1 MASFVKIDRSIE
13 SLAGDPRVVLAGRQI
28 AMQTANRSHHEVV
41 VVGGRV
47 AGSATA
53 MLLARLGHDVV
64 VVDQAS
70 FPSDTVSTHSIA
82 RSGVVQLRRWG
93 LLDEVLASGAPAIR
107 QVTFNAGGESVS
119 RTIKDKAGVDF
130 LVAPRRYALDTIL
143 ATAAERAGAEVHT
156 GITVTGLQRDGHGR
170 VVGVSGHDRAGAR
183 IQIGARYVIGA
194 DGLRSRVAELA
205 GAAVNQAGQAG
216 GAAQY
221 AYYAGIPWS
230 GIEFFVAER
239 SFAGVFPTH
248 HGQACIWVC
257 TPSADA
263 KAVRRRTGSRVEAF
277 GELLERSAPELAERL
292 RQARRTSPVQG
303 MLRQPNQLRQ
313 AFGPGWALV
322 GDAGYYRDA
331 ITAYGISDAFRDAEL
346 LAVALD
352 QALDGDR
359 EETTA
364 LAAYQQ
370 QRNQA
375 LREIFEITCRLAA
388 YPPVPMFVELQKQLS
403 AAIDKDAA
411 ALAARPAPGERLL
424 ASV

>member
-1 MASFVKIDRSIE
+1 M
-13 SLAGDPRVVLAGRQI
+13 
-28 AMQTANRSHHEVV
+28 AMQTANRSRHDVV

-47 AGSATA
+47 AGAATA

-82 RSGVVQLRRWG
+82 RSGVVQLHRWG
-93 LLDEVLASGAPAIR
+93 LLDEVLDSGAPAIR
-107 QVTFNAGGESVS
+107 QVTFNAGGESVT
-119 RTIKDKAGVDF
+119 RTIKDKAGVDL
-130 LVAPRRYALDTIL
+130 LVAPRRYVLDTIL
-143 ATAAERAGAEVHT
+143 ATAAQRAGAQMRLGV
-156 GITVTGLQRDGHGR
+156 TVTGVRRDGRGR
-170 VVGVSGHDRAGAR
+170 VVGVVGHDRAGAPVELD
-183 IQIGARYVIGA
+183 ARWVVGA
-194 DGLRSRVAELA
+194 DGLRSRVAGLV
-205 GAAVNQAGQAG
+205 GAAINEVRPAG

-221 AYYAGIPWS
+221 AYYAGIRWA

-257 TPSADA
+257 TPAADA
-263 KAVRRRTGSRVEAF
+263 RAVRRGAGSRVEAF
-277 GELLERSAPELAERL
+277 DQLLDRSAPQLAERL

-303 MLRQPNQLRQ
+303 MLRQPNQVRQ

-346 LAVALD
+346 LAAALD
-352 QALDGDR
+352 RALGAAAA
-359 EETTA
+359 EEAAA

-370 QRNQA
+370 HRDQA
-375 LREIFEITCRLAA
+375 LREVFELTCRLSA
-388 YPPVPMFVELQKQLS
+388 YPPVATFVELQKQLS
-403 AAIDKDAA
+403 GAIDKQAA
-411 ALAARPAPGERLL
+411 ALAARPIPGERLL
-424 ASV
+424 ATA

>member
-1 MASFVKIDRSIE
+1 M
-13 SLAGDPRVVLAGRQI
+13 
-28 AMQTANRSHHEVV
+28 AMQTANRSRHDVV
-41 VVGGRV
+41 IVGGRV

-53 MLLARLGHDVV
+53 MLLAHLGHDVV
-64 VVDQAS
+64 IVDQAS

-93 LLDEVLASGAPAIR
+93 LVDEVLASGAPAIR
-107 QVTFNAGGESVS
+107 QVTFNAAGESTR

-130 LVAPRRYALDTIL
+130 LVAPRRYLLDTLL
-143 ATAAERAGAEVHT
+143 ATAAEHAGAELHT
-156 GITVTGLQRDGHGR
+156 GITVTGLQRDGGGR
-170 VVGVSGHDRAGAR
+170 VVGVSGHDRTGDR
-183 IQIGARYVIGA
+183 VQIGARYVVGA
-194 DGLRSRVAELA
+194 DGLRSRVAGLVDATINET
-205 GAAVNQAGQAG
+205 GRAG

-221 AYYAGIPWS
+221 TYYAGSPWTD
-230 GIEFFVAER
+230 IEFFVAER

-248 HGQACIWVC
+248 DGQACIWVC

-277 GELLERSAPELAERL
+277 GQLLERSAPELAERL
-292 RQARRTSPVQG
+292 RHARRTSPVQG

-331 ITAYGISDAFRDAEL
+331 ITAYGISDAFRDAEF

-352 QALDGDR
+352 RALNGDG
-359 EETTA
+359 EEVTA
-364 LAAYQQ
+364 LSAYQQ
-370 QRNQA
+370 HRDQA

-388 YPPVPMFVELQKQLS
+388 YPPVPTFVELQKQLS

-411 ALAARPAPGERLL
+411 ALAARPVPGNRLL
-424 ASV
+424 ASA

>member
-1 MASFVKIDRSIE
+1 
-13 SLAGDPRVVLAGRQI
+13 
-28 AMQTANRSHHEVV
+28 MQTASHSRHDVV

-93 LLDEVLASGAPAIR
+93 LLDDVLDSGAPAIR
-107 QVTFNAGGESVS
+107 QVTFNAAGESTT
-119 RTIKDKAGVDF
+119 RTIRDKAGVDF
-130 LVAPRRYALDTIL
+130 LVAPRRHVLDTIL
-143 ATAAERAGAEVHT
+143 ATAAEHAGAEVRP
-156 GITVTGLQRDGHGR
+156 GVTVTGVQRDGRGR
-170 VVGVSGHDRAGAR
+170 VVGVSGQDRAGAR
-183 IQIGARYVIGA
+183 VELGARFVVGA
-194 DGLRSRVAELA
+194 DGLGSRVGGLV
-205 GAAVNQAGQAG
+205 GAAVNEAGQAG

-221 AYYAGIPWS
+221 AYYAGIPWT

-248 HGQACIWVC
+248 DSQACIWVC

-263 KAVRRRTGSRVEAF
+263 KAARRRAGSRVEAF
-277 GELLERSAPELAERL
+277 GQLLERSAPELAERL
-292 RQARRTSPVQG
+292 GQARRTSPVQG

-331 ITAYGISDAFRDAEL
+331 ITAYGISDAFHHAEL

-352 QALDGDR
+352 QALDGA
-359 EETTA
+359 EEAAA

-370 QRNQA
+370 QRDQA

-388 YPPVPMFVELQKQLS
+388 YPPVPRFIELQKQLS
-403 AAIDKDAA
+403 TAIDKQAA

-424 ASV
+424 ATA

>member
-1 MASFVKIDRSIE
+1 M
-13 SLAGDPRVVLAGRQI
+13 
-28 AMQTANRSHHEVV
+28 AMQTANRSRHDVV

-107 QVTFNAGGESVS
+107 EVTFNAAGKSIT
-119 RTIKDKAGVDF
+119 RTIKEKAGVDF
-130 LVAPRRYALDTIL
+130 LVAPRRYVLDAIL
-143 ATAAERAGAEVHT
+143 ATAAERAGADVRP
-156 GITVTGLQRDGHGR
+156 GVTVTGVERDGRGR

-183 IQIGARYVIGA
+183 IELGARHVIGA
-194 DGLRSRVAELA
+194 DGLGSRVAGLV
-205 GAAVNQAGQAG
+205 GAAVNEVRPAG

-221 AYYAGIPWS
+221 AYYAGSRWA

-248 HGQACIWVC
+248 DGQACIWVC
-257 TPSADA
+257 NPSADA
-263 KAVRRRTGSRVEAF
+263 KAVRRRSGSRVEAF
-277 GELLERSAPELAERL
+277 GELLERSAPPLAERL
-292 RQARRTSPVQG
+292 REARRTSPVQG
-303 MLRQPNQLRQ
+303 MLRQPNQVRQ

-331 ITAYGISDAFRDAEL
+331 VTAYGISDAFRDAEL
-346 LAVALD
+346 LADALD
-352 QALDGDR
+352 RALGGDTK
-359 EETTA
+359 ESTA
-364 LAAYQQ
+364 LAAYQH
-370 QRNQA
+370 QRDRA
-375 LREIFEITCRLAA
+375 FREIFEITCRLAA
-388 YPPVPMFVELQKQLS
+388 YPPVPTFIELQKQLS
-403 AAIDKDAA
+403 SAIDKEAA
-411 ALAARPAPGERLL
+411 ALAARPIRGERLL
-424 ASV
+424 ATA

>member
-1 MASFVKIDRSIE
+1 M
-13 SLAGDPRVVLAGRQI
+13 
-28 AMQTANRSHHEVV
+28 AMQSAVRSRHDVV
-41 VVGGRV
+41 IVGGRV

-53 MLLARLGHDVV
+53 MLLAHLGHDVV
-64 VVDQAS
+64 IVDQAS

-93 LLDEVLASGAPAIR
+93 LVDEVLASGAPAIR
-107 QVTFNAGGESVS
+107 QVTFNAAGESTR

-130 LVAPRRYALDTIL
+130 LVAPRRYLLDTLL
-143 ATAAERAGAEVHT
+143 ATAAEHAGAEVHT
-156 GITVTGLQRDGHGR
+156 GITVTGLQRDGGGR
-170 VVGVSGHDRAGAR
+170 VVGVSGHDRTGDR
-183 IQIGARYVIGA
+183 VQIGARYVIGA
-194 DGLRSRVAELA
+194 DGLRSRVAGLVDATINET
-205 GAAVNQAGQAG
+205 GRAG

-221 AYYAGIPWS
+221 TYYAGSPWTD
-230 GIEFFVAER
+230 IEFFFAER

-248 HGQACIWVC
+248 DGQACIWVC

-277 GELLERSAPELAERL
+277 GQLLERSAPELAERL
-292 RQARRTSPVQG
+292 RHARRTSPVQG

-331 ITAYGISDAFRDAEL
+331 ITAYGISDAFRDAEF

-352 QALDGDR
+352 RALNGDG
-359 EETTA
+359 EEVTA
-364 LAAYQQ
+364 LSAYQQ
-370 QRNQA
+370 HRDQA

-388 YPPVPMFVELQKQLS
+388 YPSVPTFVELQKQLS

-411 ALAARPAPGERLL
+411 ALAARPVPGERLL
-424 ASV
+424 ASA

>member
-1 MASFVKIDRSIE
+1 MMA
-13 SLAGDPRVVLAGRQI
+13 
-28 AMQTANRSHHEVV
+28 MHTANRSRHDVV

-64 VVDQAS
+64 VLDQAS

-82 RSGVVQLRRWG
+82 RSGVVQLGRWG
-93 LLDEVLASGAPAIR
+93 LLDEVLDSGAPAIR
-107 QVTFNAGGESVS
+107 QVTFNAGGESTS

-130 LVAPRRYALDTIL
+130 LVAPRRYVLDTIL
-143 ATAAERAGAEVHT
+143 ATAAEHAGADVRP
-156 GITVTGLQRDGHGR
+156 GVTVTGVQRDGRGR

-183 IQIGARYVIGA
+183 IQIGARYVVGA
-194 DGLRSRVAELA
+194 DGLGSRVAGLVD
-205 GAAVNQAGQAG
+205 AAINEARPAG

-248 HGQACIWVC
+248 DGQACIWVC

-263 KAVRRRTGSRVEAF
+263 RAVRRRTGSRAEAF
-277 GELLERSAPELAERL
+277 GELLQRSAPQLAERL
-292 RQARRTSPVQG
+292 RQGRRTSPVQG

-331 ITAYGISDAFRDAEL
+331 VTAYGISDAFRDAEL
-346 LAVALD
+346 LAAALD
-352 QALDGDR
+352 QALGAGAQ
-359 EETTA
+359 ETTA
-364 LAAYQQ
+364 LAAYRQ
-370 QRNQA
+370 QRDQA

-388 YPPVPMFVELQKQLS
+388 YPPVPAFVELQKQLS
-403 AAIDKDAA
+403 GAIDKEAA
-411 ALAARPAPGERLL
+411 ALAARPIRGERLL
-424 ASV
+424 ATA

>member
-1 MASFVKIDRSIE
+1 
-13 SLAGDPRVVLAGRQI
+13 
-28 AMQTANRSHHEVV
+28 MQTANRSRHDVV

-93 LLDEVLASGAPAIR
+93 LLDEVLDSGAPAIR
-107 QVTFNAGGESVS
+107 QVTFNAGGESVT
-119 RTIKDKAGVDF
+119 RTIKDKAGVDL
-130 LVAPRRYALDTIL
+130 LVAPRRYVLDTIL
-143 ATAAERAGAEVHT
+143 AAAAERAGAEVRP
-156 GITVTGLQRDGHGR
+156 GVTVTGVQRDGRGR
-170 VVGVSGHDRAGAR
+170 VVGCPGMIAPAPGS
-183 IQIGARYVIGA
+183 
-194 DGLRSRVAELA
+194 RSVPATSSAPTACGRGSPALV
-205 GAAVNQAGQAG
+205 GAAINEAGPAG

-248 HGQACIWVC
+248 DGQACIWVC
-257 TPSADA
+257 NPSADA
-263 KAVRRRTGSRVEAF
+263 RAVRRRTGSRVEAF
-277 GELLERSAPELAERL
+277 GQLLERSAPQLAERL

-352 QALDGDR
+352 QALRRRRRGDHGPGR
-359 EETTA
+359 PTSSSATRRCA
-364 LAAYQQ
+364 
-370 QRNQA
+370 
-375 LREIFEITCRLAA
+375 EIFEITCRLAA
-388 YPPVPMFVELQKQLS
+388 YPPVPTFIELQKQLS
-403 AAIDKDAA
+403 AAIDKEAA
-411 ALAARPAPGERLL
+411 ALAARPVPGERLL
-424 ASV
+424 ATA

>member
-1 MASFVKIDRSIE
+1 
-13 SLAGDPRVVLAGRQI
+13 
-28 AMQTANRSHHEVV
+28 
-41 VVGGRV
+41 
-47 AGSATA
+47 
-53 MLLARLGHDVV
+53 
-64 VVDQAS
+64 VDQAS
-70 FPSDTVSTHSIA
+70 FPSDTTSTHSIA

-93 LLDEVLASGAPAIR
+93 LLDEVLDSGAPAIR
-107 QVTFNAGGESVS
+107 QVTFNAAGESTS

-130 LVAPRRYALDTIL
+130 LVAPRRYVLDTLL
-143 ATAAERAGAEVHT
+143 ATAAEHAGAEVHT
-156 GITVTGLQRDGHGR
+156 GITVTGVQRDGHGR
-170 VVGVSGHDRAGAR
+170 VVGVTGHDRADAP
-183 IQIGARYVIGA
+183 IDIGAHYVIGA
-194 DGLRSRVAELA
+194 DGLRSRVAGLVDATINE
-205 GAAVNQAGQAG
+205 AGQAG

-257 TPSADA
+257 TPAADA

-277 GELLERSAPELAERL
+277 DQVLQRSAPQLAERL
-292 RQARRTSPVQG
+292 RQARRTSLVQG

-346 LAVALD
+346 LATALD
-352 QALDGDR
+352 RALAGDA
-359 EETTA
+359 EEAAA

-370 QRNQA
+370 RRDRA

-388 YPPVPMFVELQKQLS
+388 YPPVPTFVELQKRLS
-403 AAIDKDAA
+403 AAIDTEAA
-411 ALAARPAPGERLL
+411 ALAARPVPGQRLL
-424 ASV
+424 ATA

>member
-1 MASFVKIDRSIE
+1 MH
-13 SLAGDPRVVLAGRQI
+13 
-28 AMQTANRSHHEVV
+28 TANRSRHDIV

-64 VVDQAS
+64 VLDQAS
-70 FPSDTVSTHSIA
+70 FPSDTVSTHSLA
-82 RSGVVQLRRWG
+82 RSGVVQLHRWG
-93 LLDEVLASGAPAIR
+93 LLDEVLDSGAPAIR
-107 QVTFNAGGESVS
+107 QVSFNAAGESIT
-119 RTIKDKAGVDF
+119 RTIKAKAGVDF

-143 ATAAERAGAEVHT
+143 ATAAEHAGAEVHP
-156 GITVTGLQRDGHGR
+156 GITVTGLQQDGCGR
-170 VVGVSGHDRAGAR
+170 VVGVQGRDRSGAKVDLGAR
-183 IQIGARYVIGA
+183 FVIGA
-194 DGLRSRVAELA
+194 DGLGSRVARSV
-205 GAAVNQAGQAG
+205 GAPINEARQAG

-221 AYYAGIPWS
+221 AYYEGIGWD
-230 GIEFFVAER
+230 GIEFYVAER

-257 TPSADA
+257 TPAADA

-292 RQARRTSPVQG
+292 RHARRTSPVQG

-352 QALDGDR
+352 QALVGR
-359 EETTA
+359 AEEATA
-364 LAAYQQ
+364 LAAYQH
-370 QRNQA
+370 QRDQA
-375 LREIFEITCRLAA
+375 LREIFEITCQLAA
-388 YPPVPMFVELQKQLS
+388 YPPVPRFIALQKQLS
-403 AAIDKDAA
+403 AAIDTEAA
-411 ALAARPAPGERLL
+411 ALAARPVPSERLL
-424 ASV
+424 ASA